1 MLIKPCDSI
10 IEFLPVPK
18 SGTHHFAVIMT
29 VVRVGEEEQESE
41 SLSLFFFPDATQYE
55 VWKKNKSAK
64 ANQSKRERRGIT
76 SERGEKS
83 RLQTEFRVLLH
94 ISGRR

>member
-41 SLSLFFFPDATQYE
+41 SLSLSFFFLMLHSTRSG
-55 VWKKNKSAK
+55 KKTSLQK
-64 ANQSKRERRGIT
+64 QIRV
-76 SERGEKS
+76 SERDAE
-83 RLQTEFRVLLH
+83 
-94 ISGRR
+94 

>member
-18 SGTHHFAVIMT
+18 SRTHQFAVIMT

-41 SLSLFFFPDATQYE
+41 SLSLSFFF
-55 VWKKNKSAK
+55 
-64 ANQSKRERRGIT
+64 
-76 SERGEKS
+76 
-83 RLQTEFRVLLH
+83 
-94 ISGRR
+94 